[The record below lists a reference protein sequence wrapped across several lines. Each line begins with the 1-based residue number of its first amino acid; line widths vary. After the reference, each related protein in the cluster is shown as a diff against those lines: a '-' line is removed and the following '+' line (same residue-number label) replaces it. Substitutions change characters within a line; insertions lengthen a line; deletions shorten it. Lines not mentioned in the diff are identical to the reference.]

1 MPTESKADER
11 FSAGNMS
18 DLLRYSAIPATI
30 AAGLAGYVYTRARKP
45 SPTDPTL
52 DMRSSGER
60 AYDVF
65 KDWGQVT
72 PMERHRPPNVRVAP
86 FEIGW
91 GSARPAYSP
100 QVPYV
105 NHWSTGVPWHPE
117 ASARAVSED

>member
-1 MPTESKADER
+1 MSKTESKADER
-11 FSAGNMS
+11 FSAGNTS
-18 DLLRYSAIPATI
+18 DLLRYSAIPAAI

-45 SPTDPTL
+45 SKTDIAATM
-52 DMRSSGER
+52 DMRSTGER

-72 PMERHRPPNVRVAP
+72 PMERYRPPPVRVEP
-86 FEIGW
+86 L
-91 GSARPAYSP
+91 SRTAYTP
-100 QVPYV
+100 KVPYV